1 MNVPFKGGKFEFQR
15 LEIID
20 QNSFGIHR
28 PG

>member
-20 QNSFGIHR
+20 QNCYGIHCQ
-28 PG
+28 G